1 MWVYKYDNTNRSI
14 QIKCMYNYVC
24 FCQQPIL
31 KCFSRQV
38 ESEQVSSKE
47 EDLAAAL
54 EEWREKCDR
63 IHLESE
69 KMWEYEYKHRYKD
82 QYKYKYKYKEWREKC
97 DLESERM

>member
-1 MWVYKYDNTNRSI
+1 
-14 QIKCMYNYVC
+14 MYNYVC

-69 KMWEYEYKHRYKD
+69 KMWEYKYKH
-82 QYKYKYKYKEWREKC
+82 QYKYKYK
-97 DLESERM
+97 